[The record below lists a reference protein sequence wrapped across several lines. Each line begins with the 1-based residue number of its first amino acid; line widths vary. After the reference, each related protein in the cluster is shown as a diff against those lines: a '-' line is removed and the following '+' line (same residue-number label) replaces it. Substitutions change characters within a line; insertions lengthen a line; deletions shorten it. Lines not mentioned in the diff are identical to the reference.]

1 MDVDQLVFRICFVL
15 SWAFLVFCCIMAL
28 SLSCIP
34 ALVFQLCYGGSV
46 YECVQPLLEVYYSGD
61 VHAV

>member
-15 SWAFLVFCCIMAL
+15 SWAFLVFCCIMAF

-34 ALVFQLCYGGSV
+34 TLVIQLC
-46 YECVQPLLEVYYSGD
+46 CSGIME
-61 VHAV
+61 